1 MNYLVVLFK
10 NKERK
15 RIIKKFVTKE
25 RAEKFFDKL
34 IGENDVIFEKQIENG
49 FSCSYE
55 IGLLEKNSTNFDK
68 YYIKD
73 NLGRNLLVDLD
84 TDDYKILKIS
94 NYKIEE
100 LIYDLK
106 TNKKINVGDFF
117 KKYIPK
123 DGMKLLSKLNNKL
136 ILQNDE
142 QINLFSLKSESDT
155 ERFLENFSKSLLNKK
170 RFDCI
175 VVPDSSS
182 AQKKYL
188 YNLLESKGIDK
199 KILYR
204 KFTTFPRSK

>member
-34 IGENDVIFEKQIENG
+34 IDENDVIFEKQIENG

-106 TNKKINVGDFF
+106 TNKKINFGDFF

-142 QINLFSLKSESDT
+142 QINLFSLKSESDA

-188 YNLLESKGIDK
+188 YNLLDSKGIDK
-199 KILYR
+199 KILY
-204 KFTTFPRSK
+204 KKSTTFFRG